1 MALARRRQD
10 WQSRCQ
16 FGNGW
21 CKPSAVHVA
30 AAGDR
35 RGLAGFHLGDV
46 DVTAE
51 NDGPARR
58 RRQRE
63 SGMFESFG
71 HRVQEAG
78 LWAVPIFGIGAFGLA
93 IIIERLVVL
102 FFRTRLNKDA
112 LLAGL
117 RERIF
122 RGDVM
127 GGIRFLSDQPQSP
140 LTRILKAG
148 LLEVRHGEEE
158 VQAAMDEAAMH
169 ELPYLEKRTGYLSM
183 ISNAATLVGLIG
195 TVNGMI
201 NVFKAVAN
209 VSAADKSAALSLGIG
224 EAMNCTF
231 FGLAVAVPMLIAFSL
246 LQGRTQ
252 ALNDDINS
260 AVASTVNL
268 VMRNKDKLN
277 VAAIE
282 DGNG

>member
-1 MALARRRQD
+1 
-10 WQSRCQ
+10 
-16 FGNGW
+16 
-21 CKPSAVHVA
+21 
-30 AAGDR
+30 
-35 RGLAGFHLGDV
+35 
-46 DVTAE
+46 
-51 NDGPARR
+51 
-58 RRQRE
+58 
-63 SGMFESFG
+63 MFENFA

-78 LWAVPIFGIGAFGLA
+78 LWAIPIFTIGAFGLA

-102 FFRTRLNKDA
+102 YFRTRLNKDA
-112 LLAGL
+112 VLAGL

-201 NVFKAVAN
+201 GVFKAVAS
-209 VSAADKSAALSLGIG
+209 VSAADKSTMLSQGIG

-252 ALNDDINS
+252 ALNDDVNS

-282 DGNG
+282 DGHG